1 MCREQQV
8 DRAVQRP
15 FVAVPLQSAQDARI
29 GVNEKIAG
37 LWVYLEE
44 LFFDSKRDLQVIA
57 SMTGGTASTANTAPS
72 ALTTLTSVPFFN
84 GAPVTF
90 Q

>member
-1 MCREQQV
+1 M
-8 DRAVQRP
+8 RP
-15 FVAVPLQSAQDARI
+15 AFLLTNFEDARV
-29 GVNEKIAG
+29 GVDEEIAG
-37 LWVYLEE
+37 LWVHQKA
-44 LFFDSKRDLQVIA
+44 LFLDSKRDLQVIVVHHRRHRSLPA

-72 ALTTLTSVPFFN
+72 ALTTFTSVPFFN